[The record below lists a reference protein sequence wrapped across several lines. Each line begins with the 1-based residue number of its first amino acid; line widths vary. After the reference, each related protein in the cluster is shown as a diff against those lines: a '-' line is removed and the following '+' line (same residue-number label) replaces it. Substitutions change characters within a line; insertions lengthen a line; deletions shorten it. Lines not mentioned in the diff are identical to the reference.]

1 MQLVYVATRDG
12 NDAGPLHKGAKTVAI
27 YREKTADALKFEREQ
42 LGCEKPDPKERVVD
56 FSYESDEL
64 AQMIVDAWTDAG
76 YRDRLLQ
83 KKNAVS
89 LLAERGIYLSKA
101 HIITEDDYHRGHV
114 CDDPDEIIFV
124 LPNPNRAD
132 LARKPLLETAKL
144 LMAITPNGI

>member
-1 MQLVYVATRDG
+1 MYVISRDG
-12 NDAGPLHKGAKTVAI
+12 NHAGPLREGGQTVAI
-27 YREKTADALKFEREQ
+27 FREKAEAAKKFEQDR
-42 LGCEKPDPKERVVD
+42 LGVANPQAIERVAD
-56 FSYESDEL
+56 FSYESDAL

-83 KKNAVS
+83 KKNAVP

-101 HIITEDDYHRGHV
+101 HIITEDDYNKGHV
-114 CDDPDEIIFV
+114 CDDPDEIILV

-132 LARKPLLETAKL
+132 LSQKPLLETAKL